1 MDLETANAIESLR
14 QDIER
19 TTANLVDRMA
29 VLDTSLRRQIATAE
43 HALRGEMREMR
54 DEITTTLRA
63 EMHVM
68 RDELSRNA
76 AMLTESVRDDIRIV
90 ADGLAVV
97 STKIDA
103 LRG

>member
-1 MDLETANAIESLR
+1 MDIETANAIESLR
-14 QDIER
+14 QDNER
-19 TTANLVDRMA
+19 TTANVVDRVA
-29 VLDTSLRRQIATAE
+29 VLDTSLRRQIATTK

-76 AMLTESVRDDIRIV
+76 AMLTESIRDDIRIV
-90 ADGLAVV
+90 ADGLAAV
-97 STKIDA
+97 SAKIDA
-103 LRG
+103 LRR